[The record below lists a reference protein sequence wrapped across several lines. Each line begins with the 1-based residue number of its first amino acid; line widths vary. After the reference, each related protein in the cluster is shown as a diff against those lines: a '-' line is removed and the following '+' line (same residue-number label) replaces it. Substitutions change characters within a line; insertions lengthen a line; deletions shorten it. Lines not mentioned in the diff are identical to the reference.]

1 MTNTARSR
9 FAAESFS
16 WWDLS
21 GAAFDDRQAC
31 ARQATAHPGTLFR
44 PLGARLLADCLN
56 EHRAERLSPEHLL
69 MLARMGKDVGCH
81 AILHYQCQEVGYSM
95 PTPIEPR
102 DEAADLQRQYIE
114 ASKALI
120 RMSERIERLRSVA

>member
-1 MTNTARSR
+1 MSQPSL
-9 FAAESFS
+9 FYESFT
-16 WWDLS
+16 DAIRDVVRACG
-21 GAAFDDRQAC
+21 GAKVVGSKLWPEKSPDAAS
-31 ARQATAHPGTLFR
+31 
-44 PLGARLLADCLN
+44 RLLADCLN

-69 MLARMGKDVGCH
+69 MLARMGKDIGCH

-95 PTPIEPR
+95 PNPIEPR
-102 DEAADLQRQYIE
+102 DEAAELQRQYIE

>member
-9 FAAESFS
+9 FADTRFP
-16 WWDLS
+16 WWVGV
-21 GAAFDDRQAC
+21 GAVNDERQAR
-31 ARQATAHPGTLFR
+31 ARRATAHPGTFFR

-114 ASKALI
+114 ATRALLK
-120 RMSERIERLRSVA
+120 MSERIERLRSVA